1 MTTRNGGCACGAVR
15 YEISAEPV
23 FQVACHCRACQYA
36 SGGAPTLAKI
46 VPKDALKIT
55 KGEPRFYWSAG
66 ESGAQVGR
74 GFCESCGSPLYSLP
88 EANAGIAVIK
98 VGNVQADIWTS
109 AAQPWHRL
117 HEGAAK
123 FEKTPMPGG

>member
-1 MTTRNGGCACGAVR
+1 M
-15 YEISAEPV
+15 
-23 FQVACHCRACQYA
+23 
-36 SGGAPTLAKI
+36 
-46 VPKDALKIT
+46 
-55 KGEPRFYWSAG
+55 
-66 ESGAQVGR
+66 GR